1 MIRYLIKNN
10 FKLMLRNKWAVSLL
24 ILCPLLI
31 VGILA
36 SAFNELLKSY
46 ENVETFSVGYSV
58 MEESTFSEYMPVIKK
73 ISLILL

>member
-24 ILCPLLI
+24 ILCPILI

-36 SAFNELLKSY
+36 SAFNDLLKSY

-58 MEESTFSEYMPVIKK
+58 MEESTFSEFMWSVY
-73 ISLILL
+73 